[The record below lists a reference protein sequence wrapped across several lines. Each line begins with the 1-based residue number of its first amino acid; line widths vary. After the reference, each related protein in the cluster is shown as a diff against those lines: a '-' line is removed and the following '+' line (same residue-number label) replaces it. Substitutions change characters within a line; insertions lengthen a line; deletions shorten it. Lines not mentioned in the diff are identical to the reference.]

1 MFAPQAFA
9 GRQITC
15 PSCSATTTVPSVTA
29 KRQSRSNTS
38 IKLLAGAVFLGG
50 ILGTGYW
57 LGKRGAAPSG
67 GHDSFESS
75 AAATNQ
81 VASSET
87 GPGLSSGGSTEPRD
101 AAGPASGSAVHPSA
115 ERSESSDEL
124 ARSGATDWEAAEAYY
139 TKVGAAQPLSLT
151 SQPAKGSAYTL
162 TMPFDIDQVGPDFIL
177 VRNRVTKGRWLL
189 IPDDPKALGEKIP
202 SGFVYQ
208 AVGRYEGAKVI
219 QLTSGASESVPVL
232 RTFAVSTSFGFINLE
247 DPAARHASPN
257 ILSDLAAE
265 RKTQI
270 EEEKAQHYAAA
281 NKATQAA
288 EASAKQEQEGRD
300 RERQRKADEQ
310 RAVASRQ
317 LSKARSDLDT
327 VNATIDAS
335 RQRYQD
341 ALAVINTLTK
351 NKTVPVTEGS
361 SNYYKCLAASKV
373 VNQVE
378 EAAPALKAEKARLQ
392 SLVADLEAQT
402 SQPAK

>member
-1 MFAPQAFA
+1 
-9 GRQITC
+9 
-15 PSCSATTTVPSVTA
+15 
-29 KRQSRSNTS
+29 
-38 IKLLAGAVFLGG
+38 
-50 ILGTGYW
+50 
-57 LGKRGAAPSG
+57 
-67 GHDSFESS
+67 
-75 AAATNQ
+75 
-81 VASSET
+81 
-87 GPGLSSGGSTEPRD
+87 
-101 AAGPASGSAVHPSA
+101 
-115 ERSESSDEL
+115 
-124 ARSGATDWEAAEAYY
+124 
-139 TKVGAAQPLSLT
+139 
-151 SQPAKGSAYTL
+151 
-162 TMPFDIDQVGPDFIL
+162 MPFDIDQVGPDFIL